1 MQWNHMQRFWKTRT
15 QSNHAKFADI
25 GKSEIPI
32 PADTK
37 KSNIGTLKSM
47 ETYKY
52 LARCMSSLLM
62 WRCMVLSDTVAI
74 LNLYARGETKL
85 YIPVKIS

>member
-1 MQWNHMQRFWKTRT
+1 MQRFWKTRT

-25 GKSEIPI
+25 CKSEIPI

-37 KSNIGTLKSM
+37 KSNIGTLKLM
-47 ETYKY
+47 ETYKN
-52 LARCMSSLLM
+52 LATCMSSLLM

-74 LNLYARGETKL
+74 LNL
-85 YIPVKIS
+85 